1 MLQFDALM
9 EESLRAA
16 VLELLTPDRQKEFLI
31 SSCSLTDKPHMQPGP
46 GSTELR
52 DASAMG
58 PSRWSC
64 QLFNNLC
71 HLLTDLVQLR
81 SSARVTDD
89 HEHEEVSIWRLM
101 CKFVSP
107 NDEFTGGQVAR
118 VLILA
123 VLTAFLSENCSFCG
137 YKAKVCWFRTIN
149 NEILCASIFLA
160 HFASSDV
167 NNSVSDRLRPAA
179 EERLI
184 GRPWK
189 CFHSECKL
197 VLGVNQESL
206 QPWKAAVDDCYNAIL
221 CTTADALSLE
231 ICPEGLK
238 ERVS

>member
-1 MLQFDALM
+1 
-9 EESLRAA
+9 
-16 VLELLTPDRQKEFLI
+16 
-31 SSCSLTDKPHMQPGP
+31 
-46 GSTELR
+46 
-52 DASAMG
+52 MG

-206 QPWKAAVDDCYNAIL
+206 QPWKLLLMTA
-221 CTTADALSLE
+221 TTQYFVQQLMLYHWKFVQRGSRRGFHK
-231 ICPEGLK
+231 P
-238 ERVS
+238 

>member
-1 MLQFDALM
+1 M

-137 YKAKVCWFRTIN
+137 YKAK
-149 NEILCASIFLA
+149 
-160 HFASSDV
+160 
-167 NNSVSDRLRPAA
+167 
-179 EERLI
+179 
-184 GRPWK
+184 
-189 CFHSECKL
+189 
-197 VLGVNQESL
+197 ESL
-206 QPWKAAVDDCYNAIL
+206 QPWKAAVDDCYNAIF